1 MSCMFRFTMTQD
13 NKEKQ
18 ELQHLIDEISD
29 IAKSVIND
37 YANIPSEI
45 SGSEV
50 RVYEDSPYLDE
61 QLTDKQWKRV
71 VYSANKKNN

>member
-71 VYSANKKNN
+71 LYSTNKKNN

>member
-1 MSCMFRFTMTQD
+1 MSCMFRFTMPQN

-29 IAKSVIND
+29 IAKSVIDD
-37 YANIPSEI
+37 YANTPSEI

-50 RVYEDSPYLDE
+50 RIYEDSPYLDE
-61 QLTDKQWKRV
+61 QLTGKQWKRV
-71 VYSANKKNN
+71 VYSTNKKNN